1 MTVSTHIEPVA
12 DESEAP
18 SEDELFDVLANR
30 RRRYLIELLAGRT
43 DSCDI
48 GTVAT
53 RIAAR
58 ENGVDVAAVTNKERK
73 RVYTALQQSHLPK
86 MDTAGI
92 IEFDKQ
98 RGEIT
103 PQPGLDDTDSYLREM
118 RRNEPPW
125 RRYYLGLTVVSLPI
139 ILAVWSGLWPFNLL
153 SPLAWSVAIVAGFG
167 CVVLLHDSAVG
178 S

>member
-1 MTVSTHIEPVA
+1 MTVSTHIEAAA
-12 DESEAP
+12 DESGP
-18 SEDELFDVLANR
+18 SEDELFELLANR
-30 RRRYLIELLAGRT
+30 RRRYLIELLAGGTGR
-43 DSCDI
+43 SDI
-48 GTVAT
+48 GTMAT

-58 ENGVDVAAVTNKERK
+58 ENGVDVAAVTNEERK

-86 MDTAGI
+86 MDAAGI

-103 PQPGLDDTDSYLREM
+103 PQSGLDDTDSYLREM
-118 RRNEPPW
+118 RRNETPW
-125 RRYYLGLTVVSLPI
+125 QRYYLGLTVVSLPI

-167 CVVLLHDSAVG
+167 CVSLLHDSGVRG
-178 S
+178 